1 MKAIVLS
8 ARSPIRRPLLLVLVS
23 LILALASANIASA
36 HLNNTTNGPNA
47 AVTNGTNAGASMTT
61 GDDNSAYGFSAL
73 QKTTT
78 GIGNTAIGSLALK
91 SDIAGS
97 HNTAVGYGALNY
109 NTGYDNTAL
118 GY

>member
-36 HLNNTTNGPNA
+36 QLNNTTNGPNA
-47 AVTNGTNAGASMTT
+47 AVTNGTNAGAGMTT

-73 QKTTT
+73 QKTKT
-78 GIGNTAIGSLALK
+78 GIGNTAVGSQALK
-91 SDIAGS
+91 TSIAGS
-97 HNTAVGYGALNY
+97 HNTAVGYGAL
-109 NTGYDNTAL
+109 TVDTASDNTAL
-118 GY
+118 G